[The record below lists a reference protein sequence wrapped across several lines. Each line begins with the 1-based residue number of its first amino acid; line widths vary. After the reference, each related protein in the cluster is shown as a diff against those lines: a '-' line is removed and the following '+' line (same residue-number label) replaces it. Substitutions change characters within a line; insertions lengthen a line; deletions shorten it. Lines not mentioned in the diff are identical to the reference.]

1 MKKSK
6 FKLSKEKRDYMIS
19 EIKQYFLNE
28 RDEDLG
34 ELAASLILDFFL
46 DKLAPE
52 IYNQGVFDSYKFMG
66 EKTEDLLG
74 IQKY

>member
-6 FKLSKEKRDYMIS
+6 FKLSKEKRDHMIS

-34 ELAASLILDFFL
+34 ELAAGLILDFFL

-66 EKTEDLLG
+66 DRIEDLLG